1 MANDGIKGKMEVRPY
16 KDLFG
21 AKSGR
26 ERVVEIDLSELH
38 EFKNHPFRVVD
49 DEKMQELA
57 ESIKEKGVVS
67 PAIIRKR
74 EEGGY
79 EIISGHRR
87 KRACEIAGLKT
98 MPAIIKELDDREA
111 IIFMV
116 DANIQRENVL
126 PSERAHAYKMR
137 MDAEGK
143 QGERSD
149 LTSGQIGPK
158 LTTSI
163 IGEDNGI
170 SGTQVKRY
178 IRLNQLL
185 PDLLEQVDEK
195 KIGFVPGVEL
205 SFLREEEQDWV
216 LSVLNETGKK
226 ISLKQAEELHK
237 KSEEKVLTE
246 DIVLRTIIGKPV
258 IKRTVSFSEKE
269 LRQYF
274 PDDMPVETIK
284 YLITELIKKWKEES
298 QDG

>member
-1 MANDGIKGKMEVRPY
+1 MAKDGIKGKMEVRPY
-16 KDLFG
+16 TDLFG

-26 ERVVEIDLSELH
+26 ERIVEIDLSELH
-38 EFKNHPFRVVD
+38 EFENHPFLVVD

-74 EEGGY
+74 KEDGY

-98 MPAIIKELDDREA
+98 MPAIIKELSDREA
-111 IIFMV
+111 VILMV

-149 LTSGQIGPK
+149 LTSDQVGPK
-158 LTTSI
+158 LTTSK

-195 KIGFVPGVEL
+195 KIGFIPGVEL
-205 SFLREEEQDWV
+205 SFLKEEEQDWV
-216 LSVLNETGKK
+216 LSVINETGRK

-237 KSEEKVLTE
+237 KSDEKTLTE
-246 DIVLRTIIGKPV
+246 DIVVETIVGKAV
-258 IKRTVSFSEKE
+258 IKRSVSFSARE
-269 LRQYF
+269 LKPYF
-274 PDDMPVETIK
+274 PEDMETDQIK
-284 YLITELIKKWKEES
+284 EIIKDLLEQWKG
-298 QDG
+298 DGKNG